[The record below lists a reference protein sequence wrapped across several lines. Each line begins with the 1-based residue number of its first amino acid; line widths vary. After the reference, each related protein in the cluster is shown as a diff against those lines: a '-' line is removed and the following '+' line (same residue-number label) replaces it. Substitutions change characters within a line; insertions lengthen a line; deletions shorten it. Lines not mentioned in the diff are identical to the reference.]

1 VPAAALIRKLEQYD
15 RISDTERQ
23 LLEQAV
29 VRQRA
34 MAKGE
39 DLVREGDRPSESL
52 FLITGFAA
60 RYNLLR
66 KGKRQITALHV
77 PGDFVDL
84 HSFLVKR
91 MDHGVTA
98 VTPCTVGVVPHEALC
113 VISETQPHLTRLL
126 ALHIA
131 VDAAIHR
138 QWIVSI
144 GRKSAL
150 EHAAHLLCELFL
162 RLQAVGLTEGSSFKL
177 PLTQAELGD
186 TLGLSTVHVNRI
198 IQELRAEGLITWRGD
213 TVVIEDW
220 PRLQETAEFDP
231 TFLCLEREPR

>member
-1 VPAAALIRKLEQYD
+1 MPAAPLIRKLEQFD
-15 RISDTERQ
+15 RISDAERR

-29 VRQRA
+29 VRQKA
-34 MAKGE
+34 AAKGE

-60 RYNLLR
+60 RYNLVR
-66 KGKRQITALHV
+66 TGKRQITALHV

-91 MDHGVTA
+91 MDHGVMA
-98 VTPCTVGVVPHEALC
+98 VTACTVGVVPHEALR

-126 ALHIA
+126 GVNIA

-138 QWIVSI
+138 HWIVTI
-144 GRKSAL
+144 GRQSAL
-150 EHAAHLLCELFL
+150 EHAASLLCELFL
-162 RLQAVGLTEGSSFKL
+162 RLQAVGLTEGHSFKL

-186 TLGLSTVHVNRI
+186 CLGLSTVHVNRVV
-198 IQELRAEGLITWRGD
+198 QELRAEGVIVWRGE
-213 TVVIEDW
+213 TVIIEDW
-220 PRLQETAEFDP
+220 PRLLQIAEFDP

>member
-1 VPAAALIRKLEQYD
+1 MSAAALIRKLEHYD
-15 RISDTERQ
+15 CISDAERR
-23 LLEQAV
+23 LLEGAV

-34 MAKGE
+34 VAKGE
-39 DLVREGDRPSESL
+39 DLVREGDRPAESL

-84 HSFLVKR
+84 HSFLVKK
-91 MDHGVTA
+91 MDHSVMA
-98 VTPCTVGVVPHEALC
+98 LTPCTLGVVPHDALQA
-113 VISETQPHLTRLL
+113 ISENQPHLTRLL
-126 ALHIA
+126 GLHIA

-138 QWIVSI
+138 QWIVST
-144 GRKSAL
+144 GRQSAR
-150 EHAAHLLCELFL
+150 EQAAHLLCELFI
-162 RLQAVGLTEGSSFKL
+162 RLQAVGFTEGHSFKL

-198 IQELRAEGLITWRGD
+198 LQELRAEGLITWRGE
-213 TVVIEDW
+213 TVVLEDW
-220 PRLQETAEFDP
+220 PRLQEVAEFDP
-231 TFLCLEREPR
+231 AFLCLEREPR